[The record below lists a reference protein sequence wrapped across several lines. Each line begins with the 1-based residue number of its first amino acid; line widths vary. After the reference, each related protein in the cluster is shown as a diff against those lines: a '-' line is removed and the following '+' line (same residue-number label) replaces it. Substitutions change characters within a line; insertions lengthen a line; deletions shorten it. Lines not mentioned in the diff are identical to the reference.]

1 MRNKLK
7 LVVTTIIILVA
18 LGTAT
23 VSARYILNKKQPITI
38 TSATSNVNVTVNEST
53 NATLTGNI
61 ASTTSNQ
68 LYTVKVSN
76 NNNYAVTYNI
86 TTTSEHFKVTGV
98 VANGTVAANSIA
110 STTITVAPNTN
121 YIYVDESDTAII
133 KVDITS
139 PYKIATKTFTCDI
152 TTYGYSFNERI
163 KANSPVGDS
172 STVDFSQNITTE
184 EGSGL
189 FTTTD
194 ESGTTYYF
202 RGKIDNN
209 YVYFANKM
217 WRIVRI
223 NGDGSYRLILD
234 STIGR
239 EKFFTGATSAGNNI
253 HYQNSAVKKV
263 LEDWYSANL
272 SAYDN
277 YIDKNAI
284 FWQDRTATSSSTS
297 HVIYAAQGR
306 LIDKDVPTP
315 TLVAKTTADMFT
327 VSGASKGNGL
337 LSKPIGLITADEV
350 VFAGGTY
357 NASAT
362 TKYFANEGY
371 YLFIDY
377 GTNKVYGMWT
387 MTPNR
392 ANIGTDN
399 TYSTMIVSKPQAVI
413 YTEPP
418 GVSARFIRPV
428 INLKSTVKIKGN
440 GTYEKPYIITSVN

>member
-1 MRNKLK
+1 MSNKSK
-7 LVVTTIIILVA
+7 IIITIIVAILI
-18 LGTAT
+18 LCTAT
-23 VSARYILNKKQPITI
+23 VSARYILNREQSVTI
-38 TSATSNVNVTVNEST
+38 TSATSNVTVTVNDST
-53 NATLTGNI
+53 NASLTGDI
-61 ASTTSNQ
+61 DSTTATEV
-68 LYTVKVSN
+68 YTVKVTN

-86 TTTSEHFKVTGV
+86 TTTSDHFLITGGVT
-98 VANGTVAANSIA
+98 NGTIAANSSE
-110 STTITVAPNTN
+110 STTITVAPNTS
-121 YIYVDESDTAII
+121 YIYVDESDTAKIN
-133 KVDITS
+133 VDITT

-152 TTYGYSFNERI
+152 TTYSYSFNERI
-163 KANSPVGDS
+163 KADSPVGDS
-172 STVDFSQNITTE
+172 STVDFSQNVTTA

-202 RGKIDNN
+202 RGAIDNN
-209 YVYFANKM
+209 YVYFAEKM

-234 STIGR
+234 TTIGK
-239 EKFFTGATSAGNNI
+239 EKFFTGETSDGNNI
-253 HYQNSAVKKV
+253 HYQNSAVKTV
-263 LEDWYSANL
+263 LEDWYTENL
-272 SAYDN
+272 AAYDS

-284 FWQDRTATSSSTS
+284 FWQDRTATSSSSTQ
-297 HVIYAAQGR
+297 VTYAAKGR

-315 TLVAKTTADMFT
+315 TLVATTKADMFT
-327 VSGASKGNGL
+327 VSGATKGNGL

-357 NASAT
+357 NASAD

-371 YLFIDY
+371 YLYTDY
-377 GTNKVYGMWT
+377 GTDKVYGMWT

-392 ANIGTDN
+392 ANIGSDN

-418 GVSARFIRPV
+418 GVSARSIRPV

-440 GTYEKPYIITSVN
+440 GTIEKPYIITSVN